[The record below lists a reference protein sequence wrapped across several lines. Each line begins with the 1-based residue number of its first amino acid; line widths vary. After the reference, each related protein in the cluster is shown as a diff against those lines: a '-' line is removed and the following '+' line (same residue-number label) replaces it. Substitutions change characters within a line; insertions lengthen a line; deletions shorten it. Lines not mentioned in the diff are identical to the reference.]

1 MSKPTF
7 SISPGSMSRIRCGA
21 AFAAL
26 AFLAACATPVPS
38 ASVRLEAAA
47 PSASAVEITMQ
58 RDTSFRL
65 STGYSRTIPAMSRW
79 RHVGRLPQGNV
90 YRPVDLAFALEG
102 RQVHEA
108 YLVIDGRTLRGFYLP
123 AESAYSPLDPA
134 IQLPFGETK

>member
-1 MSKPTF
+1 
-7 SISPGSMSRIRCGA
+7 
-21 AFAAL
+21 
-26 AFLAACATPVPS
+26 
-38 ASVRLEAAA
+38 
-47 PSASAVEITMQ
+47 MQ

-65 STGYSRTIPAMSRW
+65 STGYTRTIPALSRW
-79 RHVGRLPQGNV
+79 RQVGRLPQGNV

-123 AESAYSPLDPA
+123 AESAFSPLDPA

>member
-7 SISPGSMSRIRCGA
+7 SISPGSLSGTRCGA

-38 ASVRLEAAA
+38 APVRLEAAA
-47 PSASAVEITMQ
+47 PPASTAEITMQ

-65 STGYSRTIPAMSRW
+65 STGYSRTILAMSRW

-108 YLVIDGRTLRGFYLP
+108 YLVIDGRALRGFYLP
-123 AESAYSPLDPA
+123 AESAYSPLDPP